1 MKPRSTVS
9 MSPVFAALALAALIA
24 DPISAQ
30 YGRPGDSRL
39 GVPWENSRFRLTRI
53 SVEPRATL
61 PTPLTQVLVY
71 LTADPDGR
79 MPAEAVW
86 QTAGASAVSNR
97 GPARLEAIAIELKD
111 ARGAASGTPGEALD
125 EQYGVSVAPLI
136 DNDRVLVVKQRYEPL
151 AYGGPLHFHGED
163 VLVVYLR
170 GGYTWP
176 LADFWGA
183 SQVRRG
189 EIDVIPANTP
199 HRLGNAGGDPLELL
213 VIVPK

>member
-1 MKPRSTVS
+1 M
-9 MSPVFAALALAALIA
+9 
-24 DPISAQ
+24 
-30 YGRPGDSRL
+30 
-39 GVPWENSRFRLTRI
+39 PWENNRFRLTQI
-53 SVEPRATL
+53 SVAPGATL
-61 PTPLTQVLVY
+61 PVRGDHVLVY

-86 QTAGASAVSNR
+86 RSAGATAVVNR
-97 GPARLEAIAIELKD
+97 GPVRLDAIAIELKD
-111 ARGAASGTPGEALD
+111 ARGAASGTLSEALD
-125 EQYGVSVAPLI
+125 EQYGVNVSPLI

-163 VLVVYLR
+163 GLVVYLR
-170 GGYTWP
+170 GGY
-176 LADFWGA
+176 LAARRFWGA
-183 SQVRRG
+183 SRVRRG